1 MRIAALFLIVSITSS
16 SLFAQEKEVLI
27 GQFNKII
34 LSPGI
39 DLVLQQGAT
48 EAVTIEFSGIE
59 NDKINAYVNKRT
71 LKLYLDG
78 AKMTPKY
85 NKSKNEMYDYSRGI
99 YEGAKVTAY
108 VTYTY
113 LNKLEIR
120 GENLVIAKNEIES
133 QKLKVVAYGE
143 NEVVFPSISSIKT
156 KVVLYGENDFTVTAG
171 RSMKQ
176 TFKSFGENKISTADF
191 EGQRIK
197 GKMYGEGR
205 LTVNASE
212 RLAVTAFGEAEVRNA
227 GRGIIKRKIV
237 IGDNDIKRKNSE
249 VF

>member
-1 MRIAALFLIVSITSS
+1 MRKVALYFLFSVIAST
-16 SLFAQEKEVLI
+16 LFAQEKEVII

-39 DLVLQQGAT
+39 DLVLQQGEK
-48 EAVTIEFSGIE
+48 EAVSIEFNGIE
-59 NDKINAYVNKRT
+59 SEKINAYVNKRT

-85 NKSKNEMYDYSRGI
+85 SKSKNEMYDYSGDI
-99 YEGAKVTAY
+99 YSGAKVTAY
-108 VTYTY
+108 VTYSY

-120 GENLVIAKNEIES
+120 GDNLVVAENEIES
-133 QKLKVVAYGE
+133 QKFKVVAYGE
-143 NEVVFPSISSIKT
+143 NEIVLPSINAIKT
-156 KVVLYGENDFTVTAG
+156 KVVLYGENDFAVTSG
-171 RSMKQ
+171 RSIKQ

-191 EGQRIK
+191 EGQKVK

-205 LTVNASE
+205 LTANASE

-237 IGDNDIKRKNSE
+237 IGNNDIRRKNSE